1 MILNKHYCD
10 YLVSGFKLKSTN
22 NNSNLDWMIH
32 WSLTGHHPRNT
43 QIQLINRI
51 DFAINEGYKNIILEA
66 GTGIGKSAIATTLAN
81 MYEDSYILTM
91 TKQLQEQ
98 YLDDFGDMLVEIKGK
113 GNYQCNY
120 NGTCDFCIKAEY
132 NLARCSDCDYLIA
145 FKKAKKSKNVITNYD
160 FLYHVGVANQMLD
173 PRQLLILDEAHNL
186 ERKMLLLSSHA
197 LNREYISTKFGI
209 DIFEDLMKGEKS
221 YSHIKSNAQYWTGIC
236 EKLMK
241 VCSEQIQKIEGTGK
255 DVQVTLDEFES
266 NPSKYSE
273 VDYVEKQ
280 ILESDLKDFN
290 SIRLGL
296 ESGDLIIDVPE
307 LKSIK
312 DNKMDIDAE
321 FKPYSVSDATQN
333 LLSFG
338 NTRIFLTGTL
348 GGKEK
353 FCQWNNINPDNT
365 YYIYEKSPFEVSKR
379 PIYIDFVGNMSGS
392 RRGVPNWKNKK
403 AISKI
408 KELIDCYPNQKGVI
422 HTSSNEQ
429 AFWIM
434 DHLDGYDLAFVGGES
449 RNQVLKEFSES
460 NNNSILIG
468 ASIKDGVD
476 LKGDLCRFQI
486 IFKVPYPQLNEQV
499 KYRKSLDPS
508 WYYYQAVMAI
518 MQAYGRGIRDKDDY
532 CDMYIIDSNFKNLF
546 NYNKSFFNEY
556 FTEALNF
563 PPLRRRGFPN

>member
-1 MILNKHYCD
+1 MLQICNCE
-10 YLVSGFKLKSTN
+10 YLVSRDYMESEN
-22 NNSNLDWMIH
+22 SNSNLDWMIH
-32 WSLTGHHPRNT
+32 WSLAGHHPRNT
-43 QIQLINRI
+43 QIKLINKI
-51 DFAINEGYKNIILEA
+51 NFAIGEGYKNIILEA

-113 GNYQCNY
+113 GNYKCNY
-120 NGTCDFCIKAEY
+120 KGTCDFCIKSEY
-132 NLARCSDCDYLIA
+132 NIAKCSDCDYLIA
-145 FKKAKKSKNVITNYD
+145 FRKAKKSKNVITNYD
-160 FLYHVGVANQMLD
+160 FMYRVGVDNQMLD

-186 ERKMLLLSSHA
+186 ERKMLMLSSHE

-209 DIFEDLMKGEKS
+209 DIFEELMKGEKS
-221 YSHIKSNAQYWTGIC
+221 YYHIKNNSVYWIEVC
-236 EKLMK
+236 KKLMK
-241 VCSEQIQKIEGTGK
+241 ACGENIEKIGGTGK

-266 NPSKYSE
+266 NPSKYSN

-280 ILESDLKDFN
+280 ILESDLKEFN

-307 LKSIK
+307 LKLIK
-312 DNKMDIDAE
+312 DNKMDIFAE

-338 NTRIFLTGTL
+338 ETRIFLTGTL
-348 GGKEK
+348 GDMKK
-353 FCQWNNINPDNT
+353 FCKWNNINPDNT
-365 YYIYEKSPFEVSKR
+365 YYIYEKSPFEVSNR

-392 RRGVPNWKNKK
+392 RRNVPNWKNKR
-403 AISKI
+403 AILKI
-408 KELIDCYPNQKGVI
+408 KELIDRYPNQKGVI

-434 DHLDGYDLAFVGGES
+434 DNLKEYKLLFVGGES
-449 RNQVLKEFSES
+449 RNEVLKEFNER
-460 NNNSILIG
+460 NDGVILIG

-499 KYRKSLDPS
+499 KFRKSLDPS

-518 MQAYGRGIRDKDDY
+518 MQAYGRGIRDKEDY
-532 CDMYIIDSNFKNLF
+532 CDMYIIDSNFKRLFDF
-546 NYNKSFFNEY
+546 NYNFFNEY
-556 FTEALNF
+556 FIEALKK
-563 PPLRRRGFPN
+563 

>member
-1 MILNKHYCD
+1 MK
-10 YLVSGFKLKSTN
+10 TEN

-43 QIQLINRI
+43 QIKLINKI
-51 DFAINEGYKNIILEA
+51 NLAINEGYKNIILEA

-81 MYEDSYILTM
+81 MYDDSYILTM
-91 TKQLQEQ
+91 TKQLQKQ
-98 YLDDFGDMLVEIKGK
+98 YLDDFGEMLVEIKGK
-113 GNYQCNY
+113 GNYKCNY
-120 NGTCDFCIKAEY
+120 KGNCDFCIRAEY
-132 NLARCSDCDYLIA
+132 NIARCSDCDYLIA
-145 FKKAKKSKNVITNYD
+145 FRKAKKSKNVITNYD
-160 FLYHVGVANQMLD
+160 FMYRVGVDNQMLD

-186 ERKMLLLSSHA
+186 ERKMLMLSSHL

-209 DIFEDLMKGEKS
+209 DIFEALMKGEKS
-221 YSHIKSNAQYWTGIC
+221 YNHIKSESDYWIDVC
-236 EKLMK
+236 KKLMK
-241 VCSEQIQKIEGTGK
+241 ACGENIEKIGGK
-255 DVQVTLDEFES
+255 GKEVQVTLDEFES
-266 NPSKYSE
+266 NPSKYSSI
-273 VDYVEKQ
+273 DYIEKQ
-280 ILESDLKDFN
+280 ILESDLKEFN

-296 ESGDLIIDVPE
+296 ESKDLIIEVPDF
-307 LKSIK
+307 KSIK
-312 DNKMDIDAE
+312 KNKMDISAE

-338 NTRIFLTGTL
+338 ETRIFLTGTL
-348 GGKEK
+348 GDMKK

-365 YYIYEKSPFEVSKR
+365 YYIYEKSPFDVSNR
-379 PIYIDFVGNMSGS
+379 PIYRDFVGNMSGS
-392 RRGVPNWKNKK
+392 RRNVPNWKNKR

-408 KELIDCYPNQKGVI
+408 KQLIGKYPNQKGVI

-434 DHLDGYDLAFVGGES
+434 DNLKEYNLLFVGGES
-449 RNQVLKEFSES
+449 RNEVLKEFNES
-460 NNNSILIG
+460 KDDAILIG

-486 IFKVPYPQLNEQV
+486 VFKVPYPQLNEQV

-532 CDMYIIDSNFKNLF
+532 CDMYIIDSNFKKLF
-546 NYNKSFFNEY
+546 DYNYNFFNEY
-556 FTEALNF
+556 FTEALKNK
-563 PPLRRRGFPN
+563 

>member
-1 MILNKHYCD
+1 MSNRE
-10 YLVSGFKLKSTN
+10 YLVSRDYMKTEN

-43 QIQLINRI
+43 QIKLINKI
-51 DFAINEGYKNIILEA
+51 NLAINEGYKNIILEA

-81 MYEDSYILTM
+81 MYDDSYILTM
-91 TKQLQEQ
+91 TKQLQKQ
-98 YLDDFGDMLVEIKGK
+98 YLDDFGEMLVEIKGK
-113 GNYQCNY
+113 GNYKCNY
-120 NGTCDFCIKAEY
+120 KGNCDFCIRAEY
-132 NLARCSDCDYLIA
+132 NIARCSDCDYLIA
-145 FKKAKKSKNVITNYD
+145 FRKAKKSKNVITNYD
-160 FLYHVGVANQMLD
+160 FMYRVGVDNQMLD

-186 ERKMLLLSSHA
+186 ERKMLMLSSHL

-209 DIFEDLMKGEKS
+209 DIFEALMKGEKS
-221 YSHIKSNAQYWTGIC
+221 YNHIKSESDYWIDVC
-236 EKLMK
+236 KKLMK
-241 VCSEQIQKIEGTGK
+241 ACGENIEKIGGK
-255 DVQVTLDEFES
+255 GKEVQVTLDEFES
-266 NPSKYSE
+266 NPSKYSSI
-273 VDYVEKQ
+273 DYIEKQ
-280 ILESDLKDFN
+280 ILESDLKEFN

-296 ESGDLIIDVPE
+296 ESKDLIIDVPDF
-307 LKSIK
+307 KSIK
-312 DNKMDIDAE
+312 KNKMDISAE

-338 NTRIFLTGTL
+338 ETRIFLTGTL
-348 GGKEK
+348 GDMKK

-365 YYIYEKSPFEVSKR
+365 YYIYEKSPFDVSNR
-379 PIYIDFVGNMSGS
+379 PIYRDFVGNMSGS
-392 RRGVPNWKNKK
+392 RRNVPNWKNKR

-408 KELIDCYPNQKGVI
+408 KQLIGKYPNQKGVI

-434 DHLDGYDLAFVGGES
+434 DNLKEYNLLFVCGES
-449 RNQVLKEFSES
+449 RNEVLKEFNES
-460 NNNSILIG
+460 KDDAILIG

-486 IFKVPYPQLNEQV
+486 VFKVPYPQLNEQV

-532 CDMYIIDSNFKNLF
+532 CDMYIIDSNFKKLF
-546 NYNKSFFNEY
+546 DYNYNFFNEY
-556 FTEALNF
+556 FTEALKNK
-563 PPLRRRGFPN
+563 

>member
-1 MILNKHYCD
+1 MSNRE
-10 YLVSGFKLKSTN
+10 YLVSRDYMKTEN

-43 QIQLINRI
+43 QIKLINKI
-51 DFAINEGYKNIILEA
+51 NLAINEGYKNIILEA

-81 MYEDSYILTM
+81 MYDDSYILTM
-91 TKQLQEQ
+91 TKQLQKQ
-98 YLDDFGDMLVEIKGK
+98 YLDDFGEMLVEIKGK
-113 GNYQCNY
+113 GNYKCNY
-120 NGTCDFCIKAEY
+120 KGNCDFCIRAEY
-132 NLARCSDCDYLIA
+132 NIARCSDCDYLIA
-145 FKKAKKSKNVITNYD
+145 FRKAKKSKNVITNYD
-160 FLYHVGVANQMLD
+160 FMYRVGVDNQMLD

-186 ERKMLLLSSHA
+186 ERKMLMLSSHL

-209 DIFEDLMKGEKS
+209 DIFEALMKGEKS
-221 YSHIKSNAQYWTGIC
+221 YNHIKSESDYWIDVC
-236 EKLMK
+236 KKLMK
-241 VCSEQIQKIEGTGK
+241 ACGENIEKIGGK
-255 DVQVTLDEFES
+255 GKEVQVTLDEFES
-266 NPSKYSE
+266 NPSKYSSI
-273 VDYVEKQ
+273 DYIEKQ
-280 ILESDLKDFN
+280 ILESDLKEFN

-296 ESGDLIIDVPE
+296 ESKDLIIDVPDF
-307 LKSIK
+307 KSIK
-312 DNKMDIDAE
+312 KNKMDISAE

-338 NTRIFLTGTL
+338 ETRIFLTGTL
-348 GGKEK
+348 GDMKK

-365 YYIYEKSPFEVSKR
+365 YYIYEKSPFDVLNR
-379 PIYIDFVGNMSGS
+379 PIYRDFVGNMSGS
-392 RRGVPNWKNKK
+392 RRNVPNWKNKR

-408 KELIDCYPNQKGVI
+408 KQLIGKYPNQKGVI

-434 DHLDGYDLAFVGGES
+434 DNLKEYNLLFVGGES
-449 RNQVLKEFSES
+449 RNEVLKEFNES
-460 NNNSILIG
+460 KDDAILIG

-486 IFKVPYPQLNEQV
+486 VFKVPYPQLNEQV

-532 CDMYIIDSNFKNLF
+532 CDMYIIDSNFKKLF
-546 NYNKSFFNEY
+546 DYNYNFFNEY
-556 FTEALNF
+556 FTEALKNK
-563 PPLRRRGFPN
+563 

>member
-1 MILNKHYCD
+1 MSNREYIVSRD
-10 YLVSGFKLKSTN
+10 YMKTEN

-43 QIQLINRI
+43 QIKLINKI
-51 DFAINEGYKNIILEA
+51 NLAINEGYKNIILEA

-81 MYEDSYILTM
+81 MYDDSYILTM
-91 TKQLQEQ
+91 TKQLQKQ
-98 YLDDFGDMLVEIKGK
+98 YLDDFGEMLVEIKGK
-113 GNYQCNY
+113 GNYKCNY
-120 NGTCDFCIKAEY
+120 KGNCDFCIRAEY
-132 NLARCSDCDYLIA
+132 NIARCSDCDYLIA
-145 FKKAKKSKNVITNYD
+145 FRKAKKSKNVITNYD
-160 FLYHVGVANQMLD
+160 FMYRVGVDNQMLD

-186 ERKMLLLSSHA
+186 ERKMLMLSSHL

-209 DIFEDLMKGEKS
+209 DIFEALMKGEKS
-221 YSHIKSNAQYWTGIC
+221 YNHIKSESDYWIDVC
-236 EKLMK
+236 KKLMK
-241 VCSEQIQKIEGTGK
+241 ACGENIEKIGGK
-255 DVQVTLDEFES
+255 GKEVQVTLDEFES
-266 NPSKYSE
+266 NPSKYSSI
-273 VDYVEKQ
+273 DYIEKQ
-280 ILESDLKDFN
+280 ILESDLKEFN

-296 ESGDLIIDVPE
+296 ESKDLIIDVPDF
-307 LKSIK
+307 KSIK
-312 DNKMDIDAE
+312 KNKMDISAE

-338 NTRIFLTGTL
+338 ETRIFLTGTL
-348 GGKEK
+348 GDMKK

-365 YYIYEKSPFEVSKR
+365 YYIYEKSPFDVSNR
-379 PIYIDFVGNMSGS
+379 PIYRDFVGNMSGS
-392 RRGVPNWKNKK
+392 RRNVPNWKNKR

-408 KELIDCYPNQKGVI
+408 KQLIGKYPNQKGVI

-434 DHLDGYDLAFVGGES
+434 DNLKEYNLLFVGGES
-449 RNQVLKEFSES
+449 RNEVLKEFNES
-460 NNNSILIG
+460 KDDAILIG

-486 IFKVPYPQLNEQV
+486 VFKVPYPQLNEQV

-532 CDMYIIDSNFKNLF
+532 CDMYIIDSNFKKLF
-546 NYNKSFFNEY
+546 DYNYNFFNEY
-556 FTEALNF
+556 FTEALKNK
-563 PPLRRRGFPN
+563 

>member
-1 MILNKHYCD
+1 MK
-10 YLVSGFKLKSTN
+10 TEN

-43 QIQLINRI
+43 QIKLINKI
-51 DFAINEGYKNIILEA
+51 NLAINEGYKNIILEA

-81 MYEDSYILTM
+81 MYDDSYILTM

-98 YLDDFGDMLVEIKGK
+98 YLEDFGEMLVEIKGK
-113 GNYQCNY
+113 GNYKCNY
-120 NGTCDFCIKAEY
+120 KGNCDFCIRAEY
-132 NLARCSDCDYLIA
+132 NIARCSDCNYLIA
-145 FKKAKKSKNVITNYD
+145 FRKAKKSKNVITNYD
-160 FLYHVGVANQMLD
+160 FIYRVGVDNQMLD

-186 ERKMLLLSSHA
+186 ERKMLMLSSHL

-209 DIFEDLMKGEKS
+209 DIFEALMKGEKS
-221 YSHIKSNAQYWTGIC
+221 YNHIKSESDYWIDVC
-236 EKLMK
+236 KKLMK
-241 VCSEQIQKIEGTGK
+241 ACGENIEKISGTGK
-255 DVQVTLDEFES
+255 EVQVTLDEFES
-266 NPSKYSE
+266 NPSKYSSI
-273 VDYVEKQ
+273 DYIEKQ
-280 ILESDLKDFN
+280 ILESDLKEFN
-290 SIRLGL
+290 SIKLGL
-296 ESGDLIIDVPE
+296 ESKDLIIDVPDF
-307 LKSIK
+307 KSIK
-312 DNKMDIDAE
+312 ENKMDISAE

-338 NTRIFLTGTL
+338 ETRIFLTGTL
-348 GGKEK
+348 GDMKK

-365 YYIYEKSPFEVSKR
+365 YYIYEKSPFDVSNR
-379 PIYIDFVGNMSGS
+379 PIYRHFVGNMSGS
-392 RRGVPNWKNKK
+392 RRNVPNWKNKR

-408 KELIDCYPNQKGVI
+408 KQLIGKYPNQKGVI

-434 DHLDGYDLAFVGGES
+434 DNLKEYNLLFVGGES
-449 RNQVLKEFSES
+449 RNEVLKEFNES
-460 NNNSILIG
+460 KDDTILIG

-486 IFKVPYPQLNEQV
+486 VFKVPYPQLNEQV

-532 CDMYIIDSNFKNLF
+532 CDMYIIDSNFKKLF
-546 NYNKSFFNEY
+546 DYNYNFFNEY
-556 FTEALNF
+556 FIEALKNK
-563 PPLRRRGFPN
+563 

>member
-1 MILNKHYCD
+1 MSNRE
-10 YLVSGFKLKSTN
+10 YLVSRDYMKTEN

-43 QIQLINRI
+43 QIKLINKI
-51 DFAINEGYKNIILEA
+51 NLAINEGYKNIILEA

-81 MYEDSYILTM
+81 MYDDSYILTM
-91 TKQLQEQ
+91 TKQLQKQ
-98 YLDDFGDMLVEIKGK
+98 YLDDFGEMLVEIKGK
-113 GNYQCNY
+113 GNYKCNY
-120 NGTCDFCIKAEY
+120 KGNCDFCIRAEY
-132 NLARCSDCDYLIA
+132 NIARCSDCDYLIA
-145 FKKAKKSKNVITNYD
+145 FRKAKKSKNVITNYD
-160 FLYHVGVANQMLD
+160 FMYRVGVDNQMLD

-186 ERKMLLLSSHA
+186 ERKMLMLSSHL

-209 DIFEDLMKGEKS
+209 DIFEALMKGEKS
-221 YSHIKSNAQYWTGIC
+221 YNHIKSESDYWIDVC
-236 EKLMK
+236 KKLMK
-241 VCSEQIQKIEGTGK
+241 ACGENIEKIGGK
-255 DVQVTLDEFES
+255 GKEVQVTLDEFES
-266 NPSKYSE
+266 NPSKYSSI
-273 VDYVEKQ
+273 DYIEKQ
-280 ILESDLKDFN
+280 ILESDLKEFN

-296 ESGDLIIDVPE
+296 ESKDLIIDVPDF
-307 LKSIK
+307 KSIK
-312 DNKMDIDAE
+312 KNKMDISAE

-338 NTRIFLTGTL
+338 ETRIFLTGTL
-348 GGKEK
+348 GDMKK

-365 YYIYEKSPFEVSKR
+365 YYIYEKSPFDVSNR
-379 PIYIDFVGNMSGS
+379 PIYRDFVGNMSGS
-392 RRGVPNWKNKK
+392 RRNVPNWKNKR

-408 KELIDCYPNQKGVI
+408 KQLIGKYPNQKGVI

-434 DHLDGYDLAFVGGES
+434 DNLKEYNLLFVGGES
-449 RNQVLKEFSES
+449 RNEVLKEFNES
-460 NNNSILIG
+460 KDDAILIG

-486 IFKVPYPQLNEQV
+486 VFKVPYPQLNEQV

-532 CDMYIIDSNFKNLF
+532 CDMYIIDSNFKKLF
-546 NYNKSFFNEY
+546 DYNYNFFNEY
-556 FTEALNF
+556 FTEALKNK
-563 PPLRRRGFPN
+563 

>member
-1 MILNKHYCD
+1 MLQICNCE
-10 YLVSGFKLKSTN
+10 YLVSRDCMESEN
-22 NNSNLDWMIH
+22 SNSNLDWMIH
-32 WSLTGHHPRNT
+32 WSLAGHHPRNT
-43 QIQLINRI
+43 QIKLINKI
-51 DFAINEGYKNIILEA
+51 NFAIGEGYKNIILEA

-113 GNYQCNY
+113 GNYKCNY
-120 NGTCDFCIKAEY
+120 KGTCDFCIKSEY
-132 NLARCSDCDYLIA
+132 NIAKCSDCDYLIA
-145 FKKAKKSKNVITNYD
+145 FRKAKKSKNVITNYD
-160 FLYHVGVANQMLD
+160 FMYRVGVDNQMLD

-186 ERKMLLLSSHA
+186 ERKMLMLSSHE

-209 DIFEDLMKGEKS
+209 DIFEELMKGEKS
-221 YSHIKSNAQYWTGIC
+221 YYHIKNNSVYWIEVC
-236 EKLMK
+236 KKLMK
-241 VCSEQIQKIEGTGK
+241 ACGENIEKIEGTGK

-266 NPSKYSE
+266 NPSKYSN

-280 ILESDLKDFN
+280 ILESDLKEFN

-307 LKSIK
+307 LKLIK
-312 DNKMDIDAE
+312 DNKMDIFAE

-338 NTRIFLTGTL
+338 ETRIFLTGTL
-348 GGKEK
+348 GDMKK
-353 FCQWNNINPDNT
+353 FCKWNNINPDNT
-365 YYIYEKSPFEVSKR
+365 YYIYEKSPFEVSNR
-379 PIYIDFVGNMSGS
+379 PIYIDFVGNMGGS
-392 RRGVPNWKNKK
+392 RRNVPNWKNKR
-403 AISKI
+403 AILKI
-408 KELIDCYPNQKGVI
+408 KELIDRYPNQKGVI

-434 DHLDGYDLAFVGGES
+434 DNLKEYKLLFVGGES
-449 RNQVLKEFSES
+449 RNEVLKEFNER
-460 NNNSILIG
+460 NDGVILIG

-499 KYRKSLDPS
+499 KFRKSLDPS

-518 MQAYGRGIRDKDDY
+518 MQAYGRGIRDKEDY
-532 CDMYIIDSNFKNLF
+532 CDMYIIDSNFKRLFDF
-546 NYNKSFFNEY
+546 NYNFFNEY
-556 FTEALNF
+556 FIEALKK
-563 PPLRRRGFPN
+563 

>member
-1 MILNKHYCD
+1 MSNRE
-10 YLVSGFKLKSTN
+10 YLVSRDYMKTEN

-43 QIQLINRI
+43 QIKLINKI
-51 DFAINEGYKNIILEA
+51 NLAINEGYKNIILEA

-81 MYEDSYILTM
+81 MYDDSYILTM
-91 TKQLQEQ
+91 TKQLQKQ
-98 YLDDFGDMLVEIKGK
+98 YLDDFGEMLVEIKGK
-113 GNYQCNY
+113 GNYKCNY
-120 NGTCDFCIKAEY
+120 KGNCDFCIRAEY
-132 NLARCSDCDYLIA
+132 NIARCSDCDYLIA
-145 FKKAKKSKNVITNYD
+145 FRKAKKSKNVITNYD
-160 FLYHVGVANQMLD
+160 FMYRVGVDNQMLD

-186 ERKMLLLSSHA
+186 ERKMLMLSSHL

-209 DIFEDLMKGEKS
+209 DIFEALMKGEKS
-221 YSHIKSNAQYWTGIC
+221 YNHIKSESDYWIDVC
-236 EKLMK
+236 KKLMK
-241 VCSEQIQKIEGTGK
+241 ACGENIEKIGGK
-255 DVQVTLDEFES
+255 GKEVQVTLDEFES
-266 NPSKYSE
+266 NPSKYSSI
-273 VDYVEKQ
+273 DYIEKQ
-280 ILESDLKDFN
+280 ILESDLKEFN

-296 ESGDLIIDVPE
+296 ESKDLIIDVPDF
-307 LKSIK
+307 KSIK
-312 DNKMDIDAE
+312 KNKMDISAE

-338 NTRIFLTGTL
+338 ETRIFLTGTL
-348 GGKEK
+348 GDMKK

-365 YYIYEKSPFEVSKR
+365 YYIYEKSPFDVSNR
-379 PIYIDFVGNMSGS
+379 PIYRDFVGNMSGS
-392 RRGVPNWKNKK
+392 RRNVPNWKNKR

-408 KELIDCYPNQKGVI
+408 KQLIGKYPNQKGVI

-434 DHLDGYDLAFVGGES
+434 DNLKEYNLLFVGGES
-449 RNQVLKEFSES
+449 RNEVLKEFNES
-460 NNNSILIG
+460 KDDAILIG

-486 IFKVPYPQLNEQV
+486 VFKVPYPQLNEQV

-532 CDMYIIDSNFKNLF
+532 CDMYIIDSNFKKLF
-546 NYNKSFFNEY
+546 DYNYNFFNEY
-556 FTEALNF
+556 FTEALKNKS
-563 PPLRRRGFPN
+563 